1 MDRALQ
7 QHQPGEALRGTEGE
21 ARASVDLTR
30 FTIRPDR
37 RATLVDVA
45 CAAASSTEVPQGS
58 DWELLVELEDGDWL
72 QISITRP
79 GTSSDDASAYLD
91 LAEGLL
97 GDEEGVLIACALV
110 GDEGASAPRP
120 EGLPEPSSKIATEAS
135 TEKAPAVWGAT
146 KGAPS

>member
-30 FTIRPDR
+30 FTIGPDR
-37 RATLVDVA
+37 RAELVEPA
-45 CAAASSTEVPQGS
+45 RSPLVPELPTGC